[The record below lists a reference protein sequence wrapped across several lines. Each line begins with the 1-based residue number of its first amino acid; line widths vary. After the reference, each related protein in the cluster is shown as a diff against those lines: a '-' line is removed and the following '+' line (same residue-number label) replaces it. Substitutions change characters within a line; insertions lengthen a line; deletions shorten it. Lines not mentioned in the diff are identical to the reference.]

1 MNIGILSQNKE
12 KNITGI
18 NRVTMGTVTELL
30 KLDKKNNYYFVGNSD
45 WLNIPLESIP
55 ALPDIDCA
63 MRLNYTVNAYPLDII
78 HSHYRAF
85 ELNPG
90 FPCAKIL
97 TMHDLIPLLYPQWYG
112 GQYDY
117 FNEVLRKCAHSADL
131 VIAVSQYTQND
142 IVKHYGIKEEKI
154 KDWIVDEGIFREKKL
169 DDNAD
174 FHYII
179 EFPNDNI
186 MDVVRPKG
194 KDFVL
199 IACATQV
206 SPQHLELMNNS
217 SSKERSDFLL
227 DVNMAIN
234 QFLVDCQL
242 AVDQNTNLLQQYV
255 ITYQIFDDGI
265 TKNTLF
271 DALKRVFKSKIQC
284 VWLIEKTFGTVQ
296 NAPTEPSNENSM
308 FI

>member
-1 MNIGILSQNKE
+1 M
-12 KNITGI
+12 
-18 NRVTMGTVTELL
+18 
-30 KLDKKNNYYFVGNSD
+30 
-45 WLNIPLESIP
+45 
-55 ALPDIDCA
+55 
-63 MRLNYTVNAYPLDII
+63 
-78 HSHYRAF
+78 
-85 ELNPG
+85 
-90 FPCAKIL
+90 
-97 TMHDLIPLLYPQWYG
+97 
-112 GQYDY
+112 
-117 FNEVLRKCAHSADL
+117 
-131 VIAVSQYTQND
+131 
-142 IVKHYGIKEEKI
+142 IKEEVI
-154 KDWIVDEGIFREKKL
+154 KNWIVDEGIFREKKL

-199 IACATQV
+199 VACATQV
-206 SPQHLELMNNS
+206 SPQHLELMNVS
-217 SSKERSDFLL
+217 SASERNDFLL

-271 DALKRVFKSKIQC
+271 DAFKRVFKAKIQC
-284 VWLIEKTFGTVQ
+284 VWLIEKTFGTVK

>member
-1 MNIGILSQNKE
+1 M
-12 KNITGI
+12 
-18 NRVTMGTVTELL
+18 
-30 KLDKKNNYYFVGNSD
+30 
-45 WLNIPLESIP
+45 
-55 ALPDIDCA
+55 
-63 MRLNYTVNAYPLDII
+63 
-78 HSHYRAF
+78 
-85 ELNPG
+85 
-90 FPCAKIL
+90 
-97 TMHDLIPLLYPQWYG
+97 
-112 GQYDY
+112 
-117 FNEVLRKCAHSADL
+117 
-131 VIAVSQYTQND
+131 
-142 IVKHYGIKEEKI
+142 IKEEKI

-255 ITYQIFDDGI
+255 ITYQIFDDGR